1 MNDLLAHPAVQGGVA
16 PFVVALILVLVL
28 QPFRLA
34 GLAVA
39 VAFVASMWL
48 ANSGLQFTPLTAL
61 RKILLV
67 GTAAPLVGVLVDFAF
82 KPTRLGSAILAAAA
96 GAAALWVFWPIIAA
110 KPPHEAW
117 LRGGTAVL
125 AAALSVGIAQ
135 ACLAGDPV
143 RAGAS
148 GLAFGL
154 GVGFAA
160 ILGATLT
167 YGIYGTAVGAASGAF
182 LLPQMIRGRT
192 GAAGATFLLPAML
205 IAALVGGGA
214 VLLAEL
220 QWYCLAL
227 LALIPL
233 VVRLPGPARAPV
245 WLQAVIFSLYGFA
258 VAGIACYLA
267 WP

>member
-16 PFVVALILVLVL
+16 PFIVALILVLLL
-28 QPFRLA
+28 QPLRLA
-34 GLAVA
+34 GLVVA
-39 VAFVASMWL
+39 AAFVTAMYL
-48 ANSGLQFTPLTAL
+48 ANGGLQFTPLTAL
-61 RKILLV
+61 RKVLLV
-67 GTAAPLVGVLVDFAF
+67 ALAAPLVGILVDFAF
-82 KPTRLGSAILAAAA
+82 KPTRLGSALLAAAA

-117 LRGGTAVL
+117 LRGGTVV
-125 AAALSVGIAQ
+125 AAAAVSVGLAQ
-135 ACLAGDPV
+135 ASLAGDSI

-167 YGIYGTAVGAASGAF
+167 YGIYGTAAGAAAGAF
-182 LLPQMIRGRT
+182 LLPQMIRGNKVF
-192 GAAGATFLLPAML
+192 AGATYTLPATL
-205 IAALVGGGA
+205 IPALVGGGA

-227 LALIPL
+227 LALVPL
-233 VVRLPGPARAPV
+233 AVRLPGPERAPV
-245 WLQAVIFSLYGFA
+245 WLQAVVFSLYGFV
-258 VAGIACYLA
+258 VAGIACWLA